1 MSFLAVSPQF
11 LLTVFVLG
19 LATYGSRVA
28 GYWLLRGVT
37 VTGRWKAAMDAVPP
51 AILTAVIAPNVFL
64 EGPAEMLAGAV
75 ALGVALLRAPL
86 LITIA
91 SGMASVVLF
100 RYILSPG

>member
-1 MSFLAVSPQF
+1 MSAFAVSPQF
-11 LLTVFVLG
+11 LLIVFVLG

-28 GYWLLRGVT
+28 GYWLLRGVV
-37 VTGRWKAAMDAVPP
+37 VTGRWRAAMDAVPP

-75 ALGVALLRAPL
+75 ALGMALLRAPL
-86 LITIA
+86 LVTIA

-100 RYILSPG
+100 RFLLSLG

>member
-11 LLTVFVLG
+11 LLIVFVLG
-19 LATYGSRVA
+19 LATYGSRVS
-28 GYWLLRGVT
+28 GYWLLRSVT
-37 VTGRWKAAMDAVPP
+37 VKGRWKAAMDAVPP

-86 LITIA
+86 LVTIA
-91 SGMASVVLF
+91 TGMASVVLF
-100 RYILSPG
+100 RFLLIPG